1 MTWPADILTTTPKPY
16 RFELVPETGDS
27 VICNIEPLEWK
38 AGTLEMKRDLEV
50 GGVFSSFVVDSL
62 TFITNGADFLTKLF
76 EAKSVNAKCTLI
88 IYYWKAFDA
97 VTPALGRQ
105 YVEFPTRYAINF
117 NFYERVKIGRFYSG
131 VRVKAINSS
140 TQTKLDNRQDVE
152 VDITKRT
159 SIGSQTADNIAD
171 YTDLKKGLYFDAVDV
186 RFRAKL
192 IKEVG
197 LFQINR
203 DKYVNTYTGLP
214 VDIEMGYGNDFSEI
228 QSVTH
233 TTRAMFIDRIE
244 AFFRTSAFDHEL
256 SIDYRF
262 SFPVTNGYS
271 HNPYFLQIIE
281 YSAALG
287 EGTTYDIADFG
298 RYARSY
304 IFEGN
309 VLVTVRKGYEL
320 RLVVMVEGHNATY
333 QAGCEYSRMEISEV
347 ISTTPATLTEGFPV
361 CEVIERVCQHV
372 LDIQYPVYT
381 DYFARTGIAY
391 KEGVF
396 YSAENQLRFA
406 HIMGGM
412 NLRGA
417 ALDNVDTP
425 LALSFKNLFKCL
437 KSVYNVGYSLETLT
451 GETYQRIRIEEYAYF
466 FENTELVFTPTLASR
481 ISKYDIQSQVMPEL
495 IPVDLKS
502 GYDNF
507 EYLSLNGRGEP
518 NTTNQRTSIMN
529 TATKWENISPFRAD
543 TKGIY
548 NNLATPIGSQGS
560 TDTEGDNAIFII
572 KTQKQ
577 SPAVTGQ
584 DWIPEKATNVTID
597 SGSLFKEDLLNR
609 YFTPTRMLRRH
620 ANRIA
625 AGLTL
630 FPTSVLKFQKSD
642 KTSLLETTGEGY
654 TTVENADILVSDL
667 ATPIYKAMK
676 HTVLVSFTFADLE
689 VLQLYPYKYLKFS
702 DTITGYLLNF
712 KKKNAEDKAEITIIE
727 RYIP

>member
-1 MTWPADILTTTPKPY
+1 MTWPNDILTSTPAPY
-16 RFELVPETGDS
+16 LFKLVSETDEC
-27 VICNIEPLEWK
+27 ICNIEPLEWK
-38 AGTLEMKRDLEV
+38 AGTLEMKRDLDC
-50 GGVFSSFVVDSL
+50 GGVFSSYICDSL
-62 TFITNGADFLTKLF
+62 TFIGNGATFLDNLF
-76 EAKSVNAKCTLI
+76 TSKGVNAVCTLI
-88 IYYWKAFDA
+88 IYYWKEFDA
-97 VTPALGRQ
+97 VAPSAGRQ
-105 YVEFPTRYAINF
+105 YIEFPTRYLINF
-117 NFYERVKIGRFYSG
+117 NFWERVKIGRFYFG
-131 VRVKAINSS
+131 IKVKAINSS

-171 YTDLKKGLYFDAVDV
+171 YSDLKKGLYFDAVDV

-203 DKYVNTYTGLP
+203 DKYVDTYTGLP
-214 VDIEMGYGNDFSEI
+214 VDIEMDYGNDFSEI

-233 TTRAMFIDRIE
+233 TTRAMFINRIE

-347 ISTTPATLTEGFPV
+347 ISTTPATLTEGYPV
-361 CEVIERVCQHV
+361 YEALERVCQHD
-372 LDIQYPVYT
+372 LDTQYPIYS
-381 DYFARTGIAY
+381 DFFARIGVPY

-425 LALSFKNLFKCL
+425 LAISFKNLFKCL
-437 KSVYNVGYSLETLT
+437 KSLYNVGYSLETLT
-451 GETYQRIRIEEYAYF
+451 GETYQRIRIEEYAHF
-466 FENTELVFTPTLASR
+466 FENTLGLDLSAR
-481 ISKYDIQSQVMPEL
+481 ITKYDIQSQVMPEL

-548 NNLATPIGSQGS
+548 NNLATTIGSQGS
-560 TDTEGDNAIFII
+560 TDTKGDNAIFII

-584 DWIPEKATNVTID
+584 DWIPEKETNVQIV

-609 YFTPTRMLRRH
+609 YFTPTRILRRH

-630 FPTSVLKFQKSD
+630 FTTSVLKFQKSD

-676 HTVLVSFTFADLE
+676 HTVLVEFTFADLE
-689 VLQLYPYKYLKFS
+689 VLKLYPYRYLKFS
-702 DTITGYLLNF
+702 NDISGYLLNF
-712 KKKNAEDKAEITIIE
+712 KKKNDQDQAEITIIE
-727 RYIP
+727 RNIVLS